1 MKFLD
6 YHVAITRDEQTGQV
20 VTTIPA
26 LGIADYGPDLSGAST
41 SLDEMLKFHLECL
54 RKEGKSIPIERRTK
68 EGFYLRVKLRAH
80 AA

>member
-6 YHVAITRDEQTGQV
+6 YHVSITRDEETGQV
-20 VTTIPA
+20 VGTIPA
-26 LGIADYGPDLSGAST
+26 LGIADYGSDMPEALT
-41 SLDEMLKFHLECL
+41 NLDEMLKFHLESL
-54 RKEGKSIPIERRTK
+54 RKEGKRIPKERHTK

>member
-6 YHVAITRDEQTGQV
+6 YRISVTRDSDTGQLV
-20 VTTIPA
+20 AQIPS
-26 LGIADYGPDLSGAST
+26 LGIADYGKDLVDALSN
-41 SLDEMLKFHLECL
+41 LDEMLRFHLESL
-54 RKEGKSIPIERRTK
+54 QKEGKRIPKERHTK

>member
-20 VTTIPA
+20 VATIPA
-26 LGIADYGPDLSGAST
+26 PGIADYGPDLSGALT

-54 RKEGKSIPIERRTK
+54 RKEGKSIPKERRTK

>member
-20 VTTIPA
+20 VATIPA
-26 LGIADYGPDLSGAST
+26 LGIADYGPDLSGALT

-54 RKEGKSIPIERRTK
+54 RKEGKRIPKERRTK